1 MIEKER
7 SRCCFSGAR
16 GGAARAGD
24 GTAPARA
31 AVDHSRRG
39 ARSAPLNG
47 SELRFTLGRS
57 QSSSCDFHDLEP
69 GQNSRN
75 AC

>member
-1 MIEKER
+1 MGR
-7 SRCCFSGAR
+7 ATVRR
-16 GGAARAGD
+16 GRGEGS
-24 GTAPARA
+24 APARA
-31 AVDHSRRG
+31 RVNRHNRG

-57 QSSSCDFHDLEP
+57 QSSSCDFHGLEP